1 MTSEAAKKDLIT
13 SSLRILAIETSA
25 EICSIGVS
33 LFGEVTIAE
42 NKANQNHS
50 EHVLPM
56 IDNLLEINDLSLGDI
71 DVIGFGAGPGSFTG
85 VRLACSVAQ
94 GLAFG
99 VNIPV
104 VPVPSLEALAQKT
117 NRDKILV
124 CQDARMSQV
133 YAAAFER
140 IGDIWVPMVDPYVC
154 DPQDVTIPDGD
165 GWVACGSGFV
175 SYKEVFET
183 SKKFSIPILNGE
195 YIRST
200 AREVLKITC
209 RDFLA
214 GKAVSAEDAIPTYV
228 RNKVALTLN
237 EQVSSR

>member
-1 MTSEAAKKDLIT
+1 MTSEAAKKDSIT

-25 EICSIGVS
+25 EICSIGLS

-56 IDNLLEINDLSLGDI
+56 IDNLLEINDLSVG
-71 DVIGFGAGPGSFTG
+71 GPGSFTG

-117 NRDKILV
+117 NRDKVLV

-154 DPQDVTIPDGD
+154 DPQDVTIPAGD

-175 SYKEVFET
+175 SYKEVFEI
-183 SKKFSIPILNGE
+183 SKTFSIPILNRE

-228 RNKVALTLN
+228 RNKVALTLD